1 MVDMNFIRDN
11 AAKILAASDVSYLK
25 SVQLRGSI
33 FEADCNTGAV
43 SSVFTEFYVDHDEP
57 LEALDKFKV
66 RGPWCLG
73 DLLDGHEYLVVFP
86 APPLSPKKFHRV
98 AVLCKIVFRAL
109 NIQFPLAKFFFGLRP
124 NVLKVAVI
132 PLPEC
137 P

>member
-1 MVDMNFIRDN
+1 MVDMNFICDN

-66 RGPWCLG
+66 CGPWCLG

-86 APPLSPKKFHRV
+86 APPLSPK
-98 AVLCKIVFRAL
+98 
-109 NIQFPLAKFFFGLRP
+109 
-124 NVLKVAVI
+124 
-132 PLPEC
+132 
-137 P
+137 